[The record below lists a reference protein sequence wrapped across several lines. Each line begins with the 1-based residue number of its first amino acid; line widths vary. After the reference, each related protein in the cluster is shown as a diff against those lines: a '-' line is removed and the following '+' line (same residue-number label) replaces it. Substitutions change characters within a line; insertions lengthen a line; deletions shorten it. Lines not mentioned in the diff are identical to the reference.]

1 MKTRDKYIYNYNN
14 KENNIMTIGLMS
26 GTSMDGVDVAL
37 VKTDG
42 FKNFKIKNFET
53 FCYSDEIR
61 KLLQKSIRLK
71 INLSSLSEVITNFH
85 INSIKLLLK
94 KYGLSVKNIDLI
106 GFHGQ
111 TIMHHPA
118 EGWTWQ
124 LGNGQDI
131 SNELKIPVISNFRY
145 RDVCL
150 GGEGAPLVAIWHKI
164 LANSIINQKY
174 PCIFL
179 NIGGV
184 SNITYIEDC
193 DNVSY
198 CFDIGIGNGPID
210 QISQQYFSKIF
221 DHDGNIS
228 LSGNINYS
236 VLKDILKHQ
245 WFTKKPPKSI
255 DRNEFNKFIFSCLEG
270 ISARDKLATLSKL
283 VALSLKSSINFLNLK
298 PKCIYISGGG
308 RYNKAIMHGLK
319 DEFGNI
325 IFKMEENNWN
335 GDAIEAQA
343 FAYLAVR
350 SIKSLPLTINNL
362 TGLSRDVSGGVL
374 SLPIT

>member
-14 KENNIMTIGLMS
+14 KKNNIIAIGLMS

-42 FKNFKIKNFET
+42 LKNFEVKNFMT
-53 FCYSDEIR
+53 FYYSDEIR
-61 KLLQKSIRLK
+61 KLLQRSIQLK
-71 INLSSLSEVITNFH
+71 VNIRNLSDVITNFH
-85 INSIKLLLK
+85 INSVKLLIK
-94 KYGLSVKNIDLI
+94 KYGLSLQNIDVI

-111 TIMHHPA
+111 TIVHHPA

-124 LGNGQDI
+124 LGSGQEM
-131 SNELKIPVISNFRY
+131 SNELNIPVISNFRY

-150 GGEGAPLVAIWHKI
+150 GGEGAPLVAIWHKA
-164 LANSIINQKY
+164 LASSIINQKY

-179 NIGGV
+179 NVGGV
-184 SNITYIEDC
+184 SNITYLKDH
-193 DNVSY
+193 NHVTY
-198 CFDIGIGNGPID
+198 CFDIGLGNGPID
-210 QISQQYFSKIF
+210 HISQQYFSKKF
-221 DHDGNIS
+221 DYDGNIS

-245 WFTKKPPKSI
+245 WFNKKPPKSL
-255 DRNEFNKFIFSCLEG
+255 DKNEFNKFIFSSLEG
-270 ISARDKLATLSKL
+270 VAAKDKLATLSKL
-283 VALSLKSSINFLNLK
+283 VALCLKRSVNFLNLK
-298 PKCIYISGGG
+298 PKCIYVCGGG
-308 RYNKAIMHGLK
+308 RNNEAIMRGLK
-319 DEFGNI
+319 EEFGSI
-325 IFKMEENNWN
+325 ILKVEEKNWN

-350 SIKSLPLTINNL
+350 SLKNLPLTINNL